1 MAVMRSS
8 LWCGLIQ
15 ALIYNQNRQQNRLRF
30 FESGVKFTLQ
40 DNEITQEKVI
50 AGVITG
56 TASPA
61 QWGLE
66 SREADFYDLKGDVEA
81 LLSLTGSADSF
92 RFETATHPA
101 LHPGQSAQV
110 SRNGET
116 AGWIGAL
123 HPQVQRALE
132 LKQRVLVFELRLAVL
147 EQGRLARFGELSK
160 FPFIR
165 RDLAVVVEQKIS
177 AAAVRECIASACPAL
192 LQDIELFDVYK
203 GKGIDSGKKSLAL
216 GLTLQDASRTLTDQD
231 VNAIMDGIVKKLRDE
246 LGANLRE

>member
-1 MAVMRSS
+1 
-8 LWCGLIQ
+8 
-15 ALIYNQNRQQNRLRF
+15 
-30 FESGVKFTLQ
+30 
-40 DNEITQEKVI
+40 
-50 AGVITG
+50 VITG

-66 SREADFYDLKGDVEA
+66 SRETDFYDLKGDVEA
-81 LLSLTGSADSF
+81 LLSLTGCADSF
-92 RFETATHPA
+92 RFEAATHPA

-116 AGWIGAL
+116 AGWIVAL
-123 HPQVQRALE
+123 HPKIQRALE
-132 LKQRVLVFELRLAVL
+132 LKQCALVFELRLAVL
-147 EQGRLARFGELSK
+147 EQGRLARFRELSR

-165 RDLAVVVEQKIS
+165 RDLAVVVEQKVS
-177 AAAVRECIASACPAL
+177 AAAVRECIASACPVL